1 MLLERQL
8 CIFML
13 NLLTCALLIKMKW
26 QLVWN
31 WSFNVSE
38 FDLRSDLKIIKIK
51 FDTPVFDRITK
62 DRAAKF
68 VDILSAI
75 GGTMGLLTGFSII
88 SAVEI
93 AYFAVRMFIGNLFK
107 FNKSWFKFYVNR
119 PLITRGLVSNW
130 VKKAL
135 LRIVM
140 IYDVDFIESMHCWIV
155 MRLYVIV
162 WQLFIP
168 LTLYHFSFYFTSLV
182 AASICFQVFY

>member
-1 MLLERQL
+1 MLVLCTCAGKVSVLTDHKHVEIFLVSFVLIERRL

-13 NLLTCALLIKMKW
+13 NLPTCALLIKMKW

-31 WSFNVSE
+31 WRFNVSE

-93 AYFAVRMFIGNLFK
+93 AYFAVRIFIGNLFK

-162 WQLFIP
+162 W
-168 LTLYHFSFYFTSLV
+168 
-182 AASICFQVFY
+182 